1 MEWVSFQITIFISY
15 KVSIVAS
22 RKEDKFEVKTAKA
35 KDIKES
41 GARSRP
47 TSPVGFSE
55 YIPKEKYDDGSCE
68 FSVFKKILVS

>member
-1 MEWVSFQITIFISY
+1 M
-15 KVSIVAS
+15 
-22 RKEDKFEVKTAKA
+22 KTAKA

-68 FSVFKKILVS
+68 FSVFKKNPRLLKKLLSSSSDISKKRFYITLWSK